1 MFIRV
6 CYGQGMF
13 GVCFMFLFSF
23 CFCRLIK
30 VARRSSGVHLFVLIT
45 NLVCVGVTLLRGAP
59 VYFYVGVTLLRGAPF
74 FFVNL
79 KELGKPTEPQ
89 RCAN

>member
-23 CFCRLIK
+23 CVCRLSK

-59 VYFYVGVTLLRGAPF
+59 VYFLGVFVG
-74 FFVNL
+74 
-79 KELGKPTEPQ
+79 LGCF
-89 RCAN
+89 RLFSMLACLVCLACLACLAC

>member
-23 CFCRLIK
+23 CVCRLSK

-59 VYFYVGVTLLRGAPF
+59 VYLLSMLSMFKHVSMFSMFSKLR
-74 FFVNL
+74 VDV
-79 KELGKPTEPQ
+79 
-89 RCAN
+89 

>member
-23 CFCRLIK
+23 CVCRLSK

-59 VYFYVGVTLLRGAPF
+59 VYFLRSFKEVRTVSKLFRVTQFSG
-74 FFVNL
+74 
-79 KELGKPTEPQ
+79 
-89 RCAN
+89 

>member
-1 MFIRV
+1 
-6 CYGQGMF
+6 MF

-23 CFCRLIK
+23 CVCRLSK

-59 VYFYVGVTLLRGAPF
+59 VYFFNLLGLA
-74 FFVNL
+74 
-79 KELGKPTEPQ
+79 KPTEPQ
-89 RCAN
+89 RCANLSKNAFRRFGAGKYRKHPLV

>member
-23 CFCRLIK
+23 CVCRLSK

-59 VYFYVGVTLLRGAPF
+59 VYFLGF
-74 FFVNL
+74 FGFFGIFL
-79 KELGKPTEPQ
+79 DFWGFLGISWDFLGFLGIS
-89 RCAN
+89 

>member
-23 CFCRLIK
+23 CVCRLSK
-30 VARRSSGVHLFVLIT
+30 VARRSSGVHLFVLTT

-59 VYFYVGVTLLRGAPF
+59 VYFLRRLSMFKRYVRDV
-74 FFVNL
+74 
-79 KELGKPTEPQ
+79 
-89 RCAN
+89 